1 SAVHRRRVARA
12 RVRVDLAIRERLDSA
27 HGPLDLRHVLDEALT
42 RAGEGLD
49 VYEQILDRVDLNR
62 LRPMLASDIE
72 IKRFD
77 LRWGN
82 DYVMVA
88 NPRAMLYF
96 RLEPWEAD
104 LLPLMDGTRTVGDIT
119 VARLEDEGDFD
130 AAGVTQLVQILEL
143 GGFLQPLPVGL
154 QEGVV
159 RALDPLT
166 PAQRKVRIFLKTLSI
181 EWTGADRFVQWWY
194 RYVLWPFFKPV
205 GGVVAAAVGIGGL
218 VAFVVIEASGKYTL
232 GSRSAPAE
240 SLILLG
246 LGFVLTFFHE
256 LGHAATITHFGRRVK
271 SAGFMIYFG
280 SPAFFVE
287 ASDSLMLERRQ
298 RILQSFGGP
307 FAELVLAGVSTL
319 VLALFPDAAFS
330 ELLYKFA
337 LINYFVIFLN
347 LIPLLELDG
356 YWILTDLIQ
365 VPNLRPR
372 SLEFFQHDLWH
383 KLRTRT

>member
-1 SAVHRRRVARA
+1 MGAIIFAGVVAAIASAIVVQSAVHRRRVART

-27 HGPLDLRHVLDEALT
+27 HGPLDLRHVLDEALAK
-42 RAGEGLD
+42 AGDGVD

-62 LRPMLASDIE
+62 FRPTLASDIE

-154 QEGVV
+154 KEGVV

-218 VAFVVIEASGKYTL
+218 VAFVVHRSLRQVHARIEV
-232 GSRSAPAE
+232 GSR
-240 SLILLG
+240 
-246 LGFVLTFFHE
+246 
-256 LGHAATITHFGRRVK
+256 
-271 SAGFMIYFG
+271 
-280 SPAFFVE
+280 
-287 ASDSLMLERRQ
+287 
-298 RILQSFGGP
+298 
-307 FAELVLAGVSTL
+307 
-319 VLALFPDAAFS
+319 
-330 ELLYKFA
+330 
-337 LINYFVIFLN
+337 
-347 LIPLLELDG
+347 
-356 YWILTDLIQ
+356 
-365 VPNLRPR
+365 
-372 SLEFFQHDLWH
+372 
-383 KLRTRT
+383 